1 MNHEILDLVDQHDRV
16 IAQMERHDIY
26 KQNLKNFRVINV
38 FLKNSHGGLWIPRR
52 SADKTLFPLHL
63 DVSVGGHVIAG
74 ESYEQAM
81 QREVQEE
88 INLLVTTQNY
98 FELDYLNPYT
108 HGVSAFMKVYEIQ
121 TDKTPIFNHQDF
133 VSGDWISPKDLLHR
147 ITTSDKAKGDLQKLI
162 SLFYV

>member
-1 MNHEILDLVDQHDRV
+1 
-16 IAQMERHDIY
+16 MERHDIY

-38 FLKNSHGGLWIPRR
+38 FLKNSQGDLWIPRR

-63 DVSVGGHVIAG
+63 DVSVGGHVITG

-88 INLLVTTQNY
+88 INLLITTQTY
-98 FELDYLNPYT
+98 FELGYLNPYI

-121 TDKTPIFNHQDF
+121 TDKTPLFNRQDF
-133 VSGDWISPKDLLHR
+133 VSGDWISPKDLLHC
-147 ITTSDKAKGDLQKLI
+147 ITTSDTAKGDLPKLI